1 VFRGQGLQNG
11 ILLIVDFVL
20 ACGMMS
26 AGVYEE
32 KKFSG
37 YDGEDYVMAEQ
48 EDKLTATL
56 AGILLAAGVM
66 QGCAWVLGLVGLS
79 VKMDE

>member
-1 VFRGQGLQNG
+1 MQNW

-32 KKFSG
+32 RRFSG
-37 YDGEDYVMAEQ
+37 YDSHDWVMVER

-56 AGILLAAGVM
+56 AGILLAAGVV
-66 QGCAWVLGLVGLS
+66 QGCIWVLGLVGLG
-79 VKMDE
+79 VKMEE

>member
-1 VFRGQGLQNG
+1 MQNW

-32 KKFSG
+32 RRLSG
-37 YDGEDYVMAEQ
+37 YNSYDWVMAER

-56 AGILLAAGVM
+56 AGILLAAGVV
-66 QGCAWVLGLVGLS
+66 QGCVWVLGLFGLG